1 MEIQFQSDIGRRR
14 KVNQDYANIF
24 VNQSGVTLA
33 LLADGM
39 GGHLAGDVAS
49 ELVVSNIGLA
59 WERSNVITT
68 EEAGSWL
75 VRQIQKVN
83 LEVYEKGQNQPELQG
98 MGTTIVAAAV
108 FNTTIVLAHVGDSRA
123 YVINQQ
129 EMRQI
134 TEDHSLVN
142 ELVKS
147 GEITKEMAEHH
158 PQKNI
163 LIRSVG
169 MPGDVQVDLN
179 EHMWLNGETLLIC
192 SDGLTNMV
200 TDEEIQAII
209 CSGISVAE
217 QASSLIEA
225 ANEAGGTDN
234 ITVVLVHFNEEEV
247 Q

>member
-59 WERSNVITT
+59 WESSNVITT

>member
-59 WERSNVITT
+59 WESSNVITT

-83 LEVYEKGQNQPELQG
+83 LEVYEKGQNQPEFQG

-169 MPGDVQVDLN
+169 MPGDVQVDVN